1 MKSAL
6 KPALEN
12 VEKALE
18 SLETALDKRFVKE
31 KKPKEAAIPAAPQL
45 PLARN
50 ENEVNRKI
58 AAKLDQ
64 TISRLESLLS
74 EEE

>member
-6 KPALEN
+6 KPALED

-18 SLETALDKRFVKE
+18 SLETALDKRLVKE
-31 KKPKEAAIPAAPQL
+31 KKTKDTAVPQL
-45 PLARN
+45 ALARN
-50 ENEVNRKI
+50 ESEVSRKI

-64 TISRLESLLS
+64 TIHRLESLLS
-74 EEE
+74 EDA

>member
-6 KPALEN
+6 KPALDN
-12 VEKALE
+12 VEEALE
-18 SLETALDKRFVKE
+18 SLEMALQDLLTKSQKKRQE
-31 KKPKEAAIPAAPQL
+31 PQL
-45 PLARN
+45 ELARDERAIN
-50 ENEVNRKI
+50 KKI

-64 TISRLESLLS
+64 TISRLETLLT